1 MRANAIHICGTGSG
15 VGKSFIVAG
24 LGRLFC
30 QDGHNVA
37 PFKSQNM
44 ALNSYV
50 TREGHEMG
58 RAQVVQA
65 QACRLEPHVDMNPI
79 LLKPSSDTGAQVVL
93 NGKSIGNM
101 NAVEY
106 HEYKKQAKAAAFE
119 AYDRLADNYD
129 LVVMEG
135 AGSPAE
141 VNLKENDIVNLP
153 MADYANASVILVGD
167 IDKGGVFASLVG
179 TLELCTAEEKKMIK
193 GFIINKFRGDIE
205 LLKPGLDF
213 LEERTGVKVLG
224 VLPYDLD
231 LYIPEE
237 DSVFMESQKYKDQE
251 REDIIKV
258 QVVAFS
264 HISNF
269 TDFDALAREP
279 DVELTYVRKAED
291 INSPDLLILPGSKNT
306 LGDLHEIKDKKIA
319 DRILEL
325 YQSSPNSKILGVC
338 GGYQMLGNSI
348 SDPLELESDRSIING
363 LGLLPVDT
371 VMQKDK
377 TLTRVEALDLESG
390 MELDAYEIHQG
401 KTSFSSELKSLFKIK
416 SLNGSLVDRNEG
428 CISADE
434 RVMGTYLHGLFDK
447 EEFRRDF
454 INRIRIDKGYKP
466 LDIQETVNV
475 DKEFDK
481 LADMIRDN
489 LDMDYIYTK
498 ILEI

>member
-1 MRANAIHICGTGSG
+1 MRAKSIHICGTGSG

-24 LGRLFC
+24 LGRIFW
-30 QDGHNVA
+30 QDNHHVA

-50 TREGHEMG
+50 TKEGHEMG

-79 LLKPSSDTGAQVVL
+79 LLKPNSDTGAQVIL

-119 AYDRLADNYD
+119 AYDRLAHDYD

-141 VNLKENDIVNLP
+141 INLKENDIVNLP
-153 MADYANASVILVGD
+153 MAKYADASVVLVGD

-179 TLELCTAEEKKMIK
+179 TLELCTPEERKMIK

-213 LEERTGVKVLG
+213 LEEKTGVKVLG

-237 DSVFMESQKYKDQE
+237 DSVFMESQKYKDQT
-251 REDIIKV
+251 REDIIKI
-258 QVVAFS
+258 QVIAFS

-279 DVELTYVRKAED
+279 DIELTYVRKAEE
-291 INSPDLLILPGSKNT
+291 INNPDLIILPGSKNT
-306 LGDLHEIKDKKIA
+306 LGDLQDIKDKKIF
-319 DRILEL
+319 DKIIEL
-325 YQSSPNSKILGVC
+325 YNSELSINILGVC
-338 GGYQMLGNSI
+338 GGYQMLGNTI
-348 SDPLELESDRSIING
+348 CDPLELESDKAAING
-363 LGLLPVDT
+363 LALLPIET
-371 VMQKDK
+371 TMQADK
-377 TLTRVEALDLESG
+377 TLTRVEAIDLSSG
-390 MELDAYEIHQG
+390 FELDAYEIHQG
-401 KTSFSSELKSLFKIK
+401 KTTLNAQLQPLFSIK
-416 SLNGSLVDRNEG
+416 SVNGQAVDFNEG
-428 CISADE
+428 VISEDG
-434 RVMGTYLHGLFDK
+434 RVMGTYLHGLFDRD
-447 EEFRRDF
+447 EYRRQF
-454 INRIRIDKGYKP
+454 INKLRIQKGYQA
-466 LDIQETVNV
+466 LEVQDTVDV

-489 LDMDYIYTK
+489 IDLDYLYND
-498 ILEI
+498 ILQL